1 MTDGNQKMK
10 QVLSQMSVREKALA
24 LTGSS
29 MFKSADMEALGVPKL
44 LMVDGGTGVSC
55 HHMFID

>member
-10 QVLSQMSVREKALA
+10 QVLSQMSVREKALV

-29 MFKSADMEALGVPKL
+29 MFKTTAVEALGLPKL
-44 LMVDGGTGVSC
+44 LMIDGGTGVSSHFC
-55 HHMFID
+55 TE